1 MLDEN
6 KLNPE
11 DELEIKEDE
20 LVELPKKTEATT
32 DLLEE
37 VVDLETLVET
47 DDYSGAHDEFDWSI
61 SNKNT
66 LNYTE
71 ADQKKYIKDYD
82 STFRSIVD
90 GQVIQ
95 ARVAGVTGDSLILDI
110 NYKSDG
116 LVPKTEF
123 REMDPKTGDTVEIYV
138 EKTEDEKGHLVLSRK
153 KAKLLRAWENL
164 VDSYKN
170 GTIIK
175 GSVISKTKGGLI
187 VDCNGLETFLPGS
200 QIDIKPITDYDAYV
214 GKVMEFKVVKINET
228 IKNAVVSHKAL
239 IEGDLQEQREQIIS
253 GLEKGQVLEGTVKNI
268 TDFGAFLD
276 LGGVD
281 GLLYITDIS
290 WGRINHP
297 NEVLEKNQKINVV
310 VLDFDE
316 NKKRISL
323 GLKQLQPHPWEV
335 MPLDIVEGSVV
346 KGKIVNIEDYGAF
359 LEILPGVEGLI
370 HVSEVN
376 WNSQP
381 VHAKDYFFL
390 GQEFEAKVVTLDR
403 EERKMSLSL
412 KQLIEDPWSKIQDN
426 YPVGSRHTGV
436 VKNLTPYGVFVE
448 LSEGIGG
455 MVHISDLS
463 WTKRFNHPSEY
474 TKVGNNLDVL
484 IMEIDAENRKLS
496 LGHKQLEENP
506 WDTFENVFPVGSY
519 HEATVLRKDDR
530 GYTVQLPYGLEAYA
544 PAKHM
549 KKEDGTQAAVEE
561 SLTVKV
567 IEFNRDDKKIMVSHI
582 KYLEDVKKEADDNV
596 KKEKEPE
603 SQTQKPKKAT
613 DKLASKTEATTLGEI
628 EGFSALK
635 EQFQENIKI
644 KTAAAIEKLESKSEA
659 ITESKSLETPV
670 EQSTEIPVEVKAT
683 GTEEVKEH
691 SPVEEMKIDVEGTK
705 VEDADKG
712 SQIAVEEKP
721 KIVKA
726 KAEAKPEKVK
736 AETKKEEKSEAKEVK
751 KATKKSGGDDLVI
764 IEGIGPKIAELLIAD
779 GITSFQELADTPV
792 EKLREILDNAG
803 SRFKMHDPGSWPKQ
817 AKLAAEGNMDKLKA
831 LQDTLKAGK

>member
-1 MLDEN
+1 MLDETN
-6 KLNPE
+6 LIPDNDPE
-11 DELEIKEDE
+11 IKDDEL
-20 LVELPKKTEATT
+20 LQAPKKEEAVVN
-32 DLLEE
+32 LLEE
-37 VVDLETLVET
+37 VIDLETLVET
-47 DDYSGAHDEFDWSI
+47 DDFSGAHDEFDWSI

-66 LNYTE
+66 LNYSPE
-71 ADQKKYIKDYD
+71 DQEKYIKDYD
-82 STFRSIVD
+82 KTFRTIID
-90 GQVIQ
+90 GQVLQ
-95 ARVAGVTGDSLILDI
+95 ARVAGTTGNSVILDI
-110 NYKSDG
+110 DYKSDG
-116 LVPKTEF
+116 LVAKTEF
-123 REMDPKTGDTVEIYV
+123 RDLDPKTGDHIEIYV

-335 MPLDIVEGSVV
+335 MPADIVEGSTV

-359 LEILPGVEGLI
+359 LEIQPGVEGLI

-412 KQLIEDPWSKIQDN
+412 KQLTEDPWTTIQQRF
-426 YPVGSRHTGV
+426 PAGSRHSGV

-448 LSEGIGG
+448 MSEGIGG

-474 TKVGNNLDVL
+474 TRVGNNLDVM
-484 IMEIDAENRKLS
+484 IMEIDAESRKLS

-519 HEATVLRKDDR
+519 HEATVLKKDDR

-549 KKEDGTQAAVEE
+549 KKENNLQANVEE
-561 SLTVKV
+561 ILTVKV
-567 IEFNRDDKKIMVSHI
+567 IEFNRDDKKIMVSHA
-582 KYLEDVKKEADDNV
+582 KYLEDVKKEINQKK
-596 KKEKEPE
+596 KKEK
-603 SQTQKPKKAT
+603 
-613 DKLASKTEATTLGEI
+613 D
-628 EGFSALK
+628 
-635 EQFQENIKI
+635 
-644 KTAAAIEKLESKSEA
+644 
-659 ITESKSLETPV
+659 
-670 EQSTEIPVEVKAT
+670 
-683 GTEEVKEH
+683 
-691 SPVEEMKIDVEGTK
+691 
-705 VEDADKG
+705 
-712 SQIAVEEKP
+712 EEK
-721 KIVKA
+721 
-726 KAEAKPEKVK
+726 
-736 AETKKEEKSEAKEVK
+736 TKRK
-751 KATKKSGGDDLVI
+751 K
-764 IEGIGPKIAELLIAD
+764 
-779 GITSFQELADTPV
+779 
-792 EKLREILDNAG
+792 
-803 SRFKMHDPGSWPKQ
+803 
-817 AKLAAEGNMDKLKA
+817 
-831 LQDTLKAGK
+831 